1 MPGKPRRRFCGI
13 PRGMRR
19 PRGRRYRSAH
29 DRRHLPQKENA
40 AKTSPWVLWYSPV
53 AVADLEVVAT
63 GRRTIADTCRKKK
76 MPRKPRRGFCGIP
89 RGSRRP
95 RGRRYRS
102 AHDRRHLPQKENA
115 AKTPPWVLWYSPV
128 AVADLEVGATGS
140 TNCFCVRCPVSCG
153 CPGSLI

>member
-76 MPRKPRRGFCGIP
+76 CRENPAVGFVVFP
-89 RGSRRP
+89 WQSPTSRSALQ
-95 RGRRYRS
+95 GRRTIADTCRK
-102 AHDRRHLPQKENA
+102 RKCRENPA
-115 AKTPPWVLWYSPV
+115 VGFVVFPV